1 MTLRFALDLFNVNT
15 GKKHSGHGLYQDG
28 DLHPASIPW
37 PLVSSLI
44 ANLSRLLSSVLFFP
58 HGF

>member
-28 DLHPASIPW
+28 D
-37 PLVSSLI
+37 
-44 ANLSRLLSSVLFFP
+44 SRYSQRKLSSPALP
-58 HGF
+58 